1 MFLLCRMKCFYWQQG
16 MLFFAAR
23 YAGIGNSNVE
33 MSVLKQHIFIGS
45 NVLFYW
51 QQIMLLLAAKY
62 VLFAA
67 RYVFIGK
74 VYFYKAA
81 RYVFIGD

>member
-1 MFLLCRMKCFYWQQG
+1 

-45 NVLFYW
+45 KVCFYW
-51 QQIMLLLAAKY
+51 QQCIILLAANY
-62 VLFAA
+62 A
-67 RYVFIGK
+67 FISCK
-74 VYFYKAA
+74 VC
-81 RYVFIGD
+81 FICSKVCFHGQGIFL

>member
-1 MFLLCRMKCFYWQQG
+1 

-33 MSVLKQHIFIGS
+33 MSVLKQHILLAARYAFIGS

-67 RYVFIGK
+67 RYVFMGK

>member
-1 MFLLCRMKCFYWQQG
+1 M
-16 MLFFAAR
+16 AAR
-23 YAGIGNSNVE
+23 YA
-33 MSVLKQHIFIGS
+33 FIGS

-67 RYVFIGK
+67 RYVFMGK